1 MGRYK
6 SLEEGMAAI
15 ERFCEEK
22 GLEEA
27 RCYKLRLVCEELVV
41 NLLTHGGGDGYE
53 LRLAR
58 EGETVSM
65 GLRYGG
71 EKFNPGA
78 SDKGPLESI
87 EESEFGGLGL
97 FLVTQLVT
105 SLHYRYENGEN
116 VVDITI

>member
-1 MGRYK
+1 MARYA

-15 ERFCEEK
+15 ERFCEEN
-22 GLEEA
+22 GLSTE

-53 LRLAR
+53 LTLGMA
-58 EGETVSM
+58 GEDVAM

-78 SDKGPLESI
+78 TDKGPLEAI
-87 EESEFGGLGL
+87 ETSEFGGLGL
-97 FLVTQLVT
+97 FLVTQLVDA
-105 SLHYRYENGEN
+105 LHYRYENGEN
-116 VVDITI
+116 IVDIAL